1 MIDKDVVVKE
11 ILVRVMGELALGT
24 KLEDIAARAYE
35 MGEAY
40 AQTKRFDNSRFYH
53 NYQYVLDDGS
63 KVSATNFYNVFMTR
77 SQTPAYMEAEKIVK
91 ELFEKHA
98 EAASASAAGADAG
111 ASSNSASDVCGSVT
125 CASGN
130 SASATCASGNS
141 ASATCASDAGA
152 DAIWNK
158 AKADYLFHFVRN
170 ERFGI
175 NGMFK
180 AVYQPH
186 EPQQLSIFD
195 YILAIACF
203 CAGVLNN
210 R

>member
-1 MIDKDVVVKE
+1 MLDKDVVVKE
-11 ILVRVMGELALGT
+11 ILVRVMGELAIGT
-24 KLEDIAARAYE
+24 KVEDLAARAYE

-40 AQTKRFDNSRFYH
+40 AASKRFDNSRFYH

-91 ELFEKHA
+91 EFFVKHA
-98 EAASASAAGADAG
+98 EGACAEGCASGTSAEGA
-111 ASSNSASDVCGSVT
+111 SVT
-125 CASGN
+125 CTSAEG
-130 SASATCASGNS
+130 ASATCAS
-141 ASATCASDAGA
+141 A

-158 AKADYLFHFVRN
+158 AKEDYLFHFVRN

-195 YILAIACF
+195 YILAISCF

>member
-1 MIDKDVVVKE
+1 MLDKDVVVRK
-11 ILVRVMGELALGT
+11 ILVRVMGELAVGT
-24 KLEDIAARAYE
+24 RLEAIAYRAYE

-77 SQTPAYMEAEKIVK
+77 TQTPAYMEAEKIVK
-91 ELFEKHA
+91 ELFS
-98 EAASASAAGADAG
+98 EAAGNETAGAGADASSGGCSSATGG
-111 ASSNSASDVCGSVT
+111 ASSSVGGCSSAAGNNSSS
-125 CASGN
+125 
-130 SASATCASGNS
+130 
-141 ASATCASDAGA
+141 
-152 DAIWNK
+152 IWNK
-158 AKADYLFHFVRN
+158 AKEDYLFHFVRDQ
-170 ERFGI
+170 RFGI

-203 CAGVLNN
+203 CAGTVNN
-210 R
+210 I

>member
-1 MIDKDVVVKE
+1 MIDKDVVVNE

-77 SQTPAYMEAEKIVK
+77 TQTPAYMEAEKIVK

-98 EAASASAAGADAG
+98 EAAWGSAACVSDAG
-111 ASSNSASDVCGSVT
+111 ASSNGASDVCASVACVSKT
-125 CASGN
+125 
-130 SASATCASGNS
+130 
-141 ASATCASDAGA
+141 GA

-180 AVYQPH
+180 EVYQPY

>member
-24 KLEDIAARAYE
+24 KLEDMAARAYE

-40 AQTKRFDNSRFYH
+40 AHTKRFDNSRFYH

-98 EAASASAAGADAG
+98 ETASASAACTDAD
-111 ASSNSASDVCGSVT
+111 ASSNGASDVCGSV
-125 CASGN
+125 
-130 SASATCASGNS
+130 TCASGNS

-186 EPQQLSIFD
+186 EPQQLSVFD

>member
-11 ILVRVMGELALGT
+11 ILVSVMGELALGT

-98 EAASASAAGADAG
+98 EAASASAAGADA
-111 ASSNSASDVCGSVT
+111 
-125 CASGN
+125 
-130 SASATCASGNS
+130 
-141 ASATCASDAGA
+141 
-152 DAIWNK
+152 IWNK

>member
-24 KLEDIAARAYE
+24 KLEDMAARAYE
-35 MGEAY
+35 RGEAY
-40 AQTKRFDNSRFYH
+40 AHTKRFDNSRFYH

-77 SQTPAYMEAEKIVK
+77 TQTPAYMEAEKIVK

-98 EAASASAAGADAG
+98 EAAGGSADCADAG
-111 ASSNSASDVCGSVT
+111 ASSNGASDVCGSVT

-130 SASATCASGNS
+130 SASATCASGN
-141 ASATCASDAGA
+141 GA

-158 AKADYLFHFVRN
+158 AKEDYLFHIVRN